1 MLDQAGL
8 GFSFEFYL
16 DHSKLSV
23 YLDSFPAR
31 MYTIK
36 EAINSANAIPNWV
49 LLMLMVILYIQ

>member
-36 EAINSANAIPNWV
+36 EAIDSANAIPNWV
-49 LLMLMVILYIQ
+49 LLMLMVIMA